1 MACSRFELFFSAML
15 QAFRIVELGMHRL
28 TILTILA
35 LTLIETVYAGTKP
48 DSDTRFSSQLFDP
61 PSINGTG
68 KGVQE
73 PFDPNAPPKP
83 SIRIAPYLTL
93 GGQASIESKTERN
106 FGVSGDPDDDFS
118 YFESYLSLA
127 FLFDPNKHIQIYA
140 NPIIRKR
147 VAFEEPQNKI
157 QDPQL
162 EMNLAY
168 LGLSKFIGNTSLY
181 VGRQR
186 FKDPRR
192 WLFGENLDAAKLA
205 YQNDKFSMEFSAS
218 RKNKFE
224 FDFLNKDPLDSGAKF
239 INYYSYLKYEVN
251 KKTDIGF
258 FVLYQDDQSIT
269 DQHPIQFGIQSEGEI
284 IKHLDYWVQGALVR
298 GTDKFKKIR
307 GEAIDVGFTYQFDTR
322 LKPSITLG
330 YAYGSGDKNSNDDV
344 DTAFRQSGF
353 QDNEDK
359 FNGVTRLQY
368 YGEILNPRL
377 SNLMIFTS
385 GIGIRPSQRSS
396 VDVVYHYISQVYASD
411 RISGDDLNTNPTGL
425 NSDIGSE
432 LDLVAGYQEI
442 KNINTKFVLGYFWP
456 GRAFPETASDGA
468 FLAKL
473 QARYSF

>member
-1 MACSRFELFFSAML
+1 M
-15 QAFRIVELGMHRL
+15 L
-28 TILTILA
+28 TIVSLTAINN
-35 LTLIETVYAGTKP
+35 VFAGTITQP
-48 DSDTRFSSQLFDP
+48 SQSPNRISSQFFDAP
-61 PSINGTG
+61 VYNS
-68 KGVQE
+68 KGEVIQE

-83 SIRIAPYLTL
+83 SIKIAPYLSV

-118 YFESYLSLA
+118 FFESYLSLA
-127 FLFDPNKHIQIYA
+127 FLFDPDKRIQIYV

-168 LGLSKFIGNTSLY
+168 LSLSNFIDNTSLY
-181 VGRQR
+181 IGRQR

-218 RKNKFE
+218 RKNMFE

-239 INYYSYLKYEVN
+239 INYYSYLNYELN

-258 FVLYQDDQSIT
+258 FVLYQDDQTFT

-298 GTDKFKKIR
+298 GTDQSKKIR
-307 GEAIDVGFTYQFDTR
+307 GEAIDVGLTYQFDTDF
-322 LKPSITLG
+322 KPSITLG
-330 YAYGSGDKNSNDDV
+330 YAYGSGDKNPNDDV

-359 FNGVTRLQY
+359 LNGVTRLQY

-385 GIGIRPSQRSS
+385 GVGIRPSPRSS

-473 QARYSF
+473 QIRYSF